1 MTTSSAAHDIALDLH
16 DVQKTYSGGVQA
28 LRGVAMQVRRGEVF
42 GLLGPNGAGK
52 STLVKILMTVIKASH
67 ATGTVLGGP
76 IGRKSTL
83 ARVGYLPEHHRFP
96 EYLTGR
102 QVVEFYGAMGN
113 VPRRDRKKRTAELLD
128 FVGMGDWA
136 ETRVRQYS
144 KGMRQR
150 VGIAQALVNK
160 PDLVLLDEPT
170 DGVDPVGRRDIREM
184 VGRLKES
191 GTTLVLNSHL
201 LTELEMVCD
210 RVAILV
216 KGKVAAQGTLD
227 ELTVGRQRYEIEVMA
242 NDDAGPTLAA
252 IATQVAGASL
262 AGHVFTFGSADPAP
276 VQPLIDRLRGAGVTI
291 KSIRAIRPS
300 LEDLF
305 MQAVTDPTSGRVLTP
320 GAAQKGDADSRAGGG
335 AARNGEA
342 AR

>member
-1 MTTSSAAHDIALDLH
+1 MTTDLALDLH

-28 LRGVAMQVRRGEVF
+28 LRGVAMQVRRGEIF

-52 STLVKILMTVIKASH
+52 STLVKILMTVISATH
-67 ATGTVLGGP
+67 AKGTILGEP
-76 IGRKSTL
+76 LGRKSTL

-102 QVVEFYGAMGN
+102 QVVEFFGALAN
-113 VPRRDRKKRTAELLD
+113 VPRKQRKQRAGELLE
-128 FVGMGDWA
+128 FVGMSRWA

-150 VGIAQALVNK
+150 VGIAQALVNA
-160 PDLVLLDEPT
+160 PQLVLLDEPT

-184 VGRLKES
+184 VHRLKEA
-191 GTTLVLNSHL
+191 GTSVVLNSHL
-201 LTELEMVCD
+201 LSELEMVCE

-227 ELTVGRQRYEIEVMA
+227 ELTVGRQRYDVEV
-242 NDDAGPTLAA
+242 DAASAAEGVLAA
-252 IATQVAGASL
+252 IAAQTPGTTLAGAT
-262 AGHVFTFGSADPAP
+262 FTFGAADPAP
-276 VQPLIDRLRGAGVTI
+276 VQPLVDRLRAAGIV
-291 KSIRAIRPS
+291 IRAVKPIRPS

-305 MQAVTDPTSGRVLTP
+305 MQAVTDPTSGKVLTP
-320 GAAQKGDADSRAGGG
+320 GAAEANEKESRK
-335 AARNGEA
+335 
-342 AR
+342 